1 MNSRLKFSPSTRA
14 SCTPPKPYHEFRVLS
29 ICCLITIATIIG
41 SGILA
46 LPVSLY
52 NVSVNIFM
60 ISFTVTLFCQLG
72 IICVFVEL
80 MQRSQHRLLFNSA
93 SNQSILTTITTS
105 TEAINTSSTR
115 GSPPSQNPT
124 DHLLIHESSPR
135 VSLSSVANHYL
146 KSTILRSI
154 FYFFTFLSFIAL
166 LVSYGLAGPQ
176 AVWQLINN
184 GSISQPPPYLYVL
197 YWSIGTIA
205 VVFFL
210 DILLGVFGS
219 FTVVK
224 GALFISVV
232 IIVATLP
239 QAVRP
244 FSLPSLFSDFS
255 GLRNSGSSFLIG
267 IVALGGL
274 PNTMPVTYALLPRN
288 PTASQIAK
296 YRASVVLGVVLS
308 YFLNIGWVLA
318 VLQVVPRDAADGVPS
333 LALSYQKG
341 QISTVPLVAILVRNH
356 DVPASLL
363 DMIEVI
369 IEMFII
375 VSTGVS
381 FFVISA
387 GMKNFVDGIVDGL
400 VADQQSLRFPPK
412 LITVVGYILS
422 FGSVLVI
429 IVSNPQGFISFMTH
443 FTALS
448 FVFQNGLFLF
458 WMLRRSRKSDSRSL
472 IPLAMR
478 PGSVA
483 AWVLYCV
490 PLLVLAAAIAI
501 VGPFIGIKLG
511 GGE

>member
-1 MNSRLKFSPSTRA
+1 MASRLKNPPPSQP
-14 SCTPPKPYHEFRVLS
+14 SLTPPKPYHEFRVLA

-52 NVSVNIFM
+52 NVSVNVFM
-60 ISFTVTLFCQLG
+60 LVFTLTLFCQLG
-72 IICVFVEL
+72 VIYVFVEL
-80 MQRSQHRLLFNSA
+80 MQRSQQRLVFTA
-93 SNQSILTTITTS
+93 GSNQVIPITNNTS
-105 TEAINTSSTR
+105 AAAIPSSTR
-115 GSPPSQNPT
+115 GSPPSQNPA
-124 DHLLIHESSPR
+124 DHLLIGESSPR
-135 VSLSSVANHYL
+135 VSLSSIANHYL
-146 KSTILRSI
+146 RSTVLRSI

-176 AVWQLINN
+176 AIWQLIHN
-184 GSISQPPPYLYVL
+184 GSIAQPPPYLYVI

-210 DILLGVFGS
+210 DILLGVFSS
-219 FTVVK
+219 FTVIK

-239 QAVRP
+239 QHVRP

-288 PTASQIAK
+288 PTAAQIAK
-296 YRASVVLGVVLS
+296 YRASVVLGVILS
-308 YFLNIGWVLA
+308 FLLNIGWVLA
-318 VLQVVPRDAADGVPS
+318 VLQVVPRNAPDGVPS
-333 LALSYQKG
+333 LALSYQTG
-341 QISTVPLVAILVRNH
+341 QISTVPLVAILVGNH
-356 DVPASLL
+356 DVSGSLL
-363 DMIEVI
+363 NMIEVI

-375 VSTGVS
+375 VSTAVS

-387 GMKNFVDGIVDGL
+387 GMKNFVDGIVDGF
-400 VADQQSLRFPPK
+400 VADQQMPQFPSK
-412 LITVVGYILS
+412 LMAGVGYILS
-422 FGSVLVI
+422 FGSVLAI
-429 IVSNPQGFISFMTH
+429 ITSNPQGFISFMTH

-458 WMLRRSRKSDSRSL
+458 WMLRNSRHPNSASL
-472 IPLAMR
+472 IPLEMG
-478 PGSVA
+478 PGTVT